1 MRWDSNS
8 IKPGMFVLSTS
19 GERIGKVIRCDDD
32 DFIVEKGV
40 LFPRDYELR
49 YDHITELKD
58 GTITYSLA
66 DYLEAS
72 RQAGAKAASA
82 QAPLREQG
90 SGLAASAAT
99 AATGATAAAAATTA
113 RGRRD
118 ERAGEE
124 LRIPLMEEEL
134 GVEKVMRESGHV
146 RIHKAVK
153 SEEKRFAVPTTRE
166 EVVIEHVPATNG
178 RAAISGEPRFEE
190 ETLDVTLH
198 EEELRISKR
207 PVLREEV
214 VIRTVAQ
221 SVETEGSATL
231 RHEEAEIE
239 DTRRTLPTNNINNG
253 PGGYASPGG
262 YSSPGAR
269 K

>member
-1 MRWDSNS
+1 MRWDSNG
-8 IKPGMFVLSTS
+8 IKPGMFVMSTS
-19 GERIGKVIRCDDD
+19 GERIGKVIRCNAD

-49 YDHITELKD
+49 YDHITDVKD

-66 DYLEAS
+66 DYLESS
-72 RQAGAKAASA
+72 RQAGARTGGAP
-82 QAPLREQG
+82 APLKEPG
-90 SGLAASAAT
+90 SGLAAPAAT
-99 AATGATAAAAATTA
+99 AAAATTA
-113 RGRRD
+113 KARRSE
-118 ERAGEE
+118 ERAESGE

-178 RAAISGEPRFEE
+178 RSALSSEPAFEE
-190 ETLDVTLH
+190 QTVDVTLH
-198 EEELRISKR
+198 EEELRVSKR

-239 DTRRTLPTNNINNG
+239 DTRRTLPTNNNSRG
-253 PGGYASPGG
+253 EG
-262 YSSPGAR
+262 YSSPGLGLR
-269 K
+269 R

>member
-1 MRWDSNS
+1 MRWDSDS
-8 IKPGMFVLSTS
+8 IKPGMFVISTS

-32 DFIVEKGV
+32 HFIVEKGV
-40 LFPRDYELR
+40 FFPRDYELR
-49 YDHITELKD
+49 YDHITEVKD
-58 GTITYSLA
+58 GTIAYSMA
-66 DYLEAS
+66 DYLESS
-72 RQAGAKAASA
+72 RQTGTRPGAAP
-82 QAPLREQG
+82 APLREAG
-90 SGLAASAAT
+90 VAAPAA
-99 AATGATAAAAATTA
+99 AAAPATAAAATA
-113 RGRRD
+113 ARSRRD

-178 RAAISGEPRFEE
+178 HRAISGEPAFEE
-190 ETLDVTLH
+190 QTLDVTLH
-198 EEELRISKR
+198 EEEVRVSKR

-239 DTRRTLPTNNINNG
+239 DTRRTLPSGKQTGDYSG
-253 PGGYASPGG
+253 PTGG
-262 YSSPGAR
+262 YSSPGAGR
-269 K
+269 R

>member
-8 IKPGMFVLSTS
+8 IKPGMFVVSTS
-19 GERIGKVIRCDDD
+19 GERIGKVIRCEDD

-40 LFPRDYELR
+40 FFPRDYELR
-49 YDHITELKD
+49 YDHITEIKD
-58 GTITYSLA
+58 GTIAYSLA
-66 DYLEAS
+66 DYLESS
-72 RQAGAKAASA
+72 RQTGARTGSA
-82 QAPLREQG
+82 PAPLRE
-90 SGLAASAAT
+90 A
-99 AATGATAAAAATTA
+99 GAGIAAAAATTA
-113 RGRRD
+113 ARARRD

-146 RIHKAVK
+146 RIHKAIK
-153 SEEKRFAVPTTRE
+153 SEEKRFAIPTTRE

-178 RAAISGEPRFEE
+178 HRAISGEPAFEE
-190 ETLDVTLH
+190 QTLDVTLH
-198 EEELRISKR
+198 EEEVRVSKR
-207 PVLREEV
+207 PVLREEI

-239 DTRRTLPTNNINNG
+239 DTRRTLPTANQTS
-253 PGGYASPGG
+253 GYSSPTTG
-262 YSSPGAR
+262 YSSPGATKR
-269 K
+269 

>member
-8 IKPGMFVLSTS
+8 IKPGMFVVSTS
-19 GERIGKVIRCDDD
+19 GERIGKVIRCEDD

-40 LFPRDYELR
+40 FFPRDYELR
-49 YDHITELKD
+49 YDHITEIKD
-58 GTITYSLA
+58 GTISYSLA
-66 DYLEAS
+66 DYLESSGPA
-72 RQAGAKAASA
+72 RARAGSPP
-82 QAPLREQG
+82 APLRDMG
-90 SGLAASAAT
+90 GGIAAPAAAT
-99 AATGATAAAAATTA
+99 TAAAATAATTA

-178 RAAISGEPRFEE
+178 HRAISGQPAFEE
-190 ETLDVTLH
+190 QTLDVTLH
-198 EEELRISKR
+198 EEEVRVSKR

-239 DTRRTLPTNNINNG
+239 DTRRTLPTGNQT
-253 PGGYASPGG
+253 GG
-262 YSSPGAR
+262 YSSPGASR
-269 K
+269 R

>member
-8 IKPGMFVLSTS
+8 IKPGMFVVSTS
-19 GERIGKVIRCDDD
+19 GERIGKVIRCEDD

-40 LFPRDYELR
+40 VFPRDYELR
-49 YDHITELKD
+49 YDHITEIKD
-58 GTITYSLA
+58 GTISYSLA
-66 DYLEAS
+66 DDLES
-72 RQAGAKAASA
+72 SPQTGGRAGSA
-82 QAPLREQG
+82 PAPLRDVG
-90 SGLAASAAT
+90 GGIAAPE
-99 AATGATAAAAATTA
+99 AAAATTA
-113 RGRRD
+113 ATATTQSPGRRD

-178 RAAISGEPRFEE
+178 HRAISGQPAFEE
-190 ETLDVTLH
+190 HTLDVTLH
-198 EEELRISKR
+198 EEEVRVSKR
-207 PVLREEV
+207 PVLREEI

-221 SVETEGSATL
+221 SIETEGSATL

-239 DTRRTLPTNNINNG
+239 DTRRTLPTGNQT
-253 PGGYASPGG
+253 GGH
-262 YSSPGAR
+262 SSPGASR
-269 K
+269 R

>member
-8 IKPGMFVLSTS
+8 IKPGMFVTSTS
-19 GERIGKVIRCDDD
+19 GERIGKVIRCEDD

-40 LFPRDYELR
+40 FFPRDYELR
-49 YDHITELKD
+49 YDHITEIKD
-58 GTITYSLA
+58 GTIAYSLA
-66 DYLEAS
+66 DYLESS
-72 RQAGAKAASA
+72 RQAGARTGSA
-82 QAPLREQG
+82 PAPLREVG
-90 SGLAASAAT
+90 AGIAASAT
-99 AATGATAAAAATTA
+99 AEPAAPTTA
-113 RGRRD
+113 RARRD

-146 RIHKAVK
+146 RIHKAIK

-178 RAAISGEPRFEE
+178 HRAISGEPAFEE
-190 ETLDVTLH
+190 QTLDVTLH
-198 EEELRISKR
+198 EEEVRVSKR
-207 PVLREEV
+207 PVLREEI

-221 SVETEGSATL
+221 SVETEASATL

-239 DTRRTLPTNNINNG
+239 DTRRTIPSANQT
-253 PGGYASPGG
+253 GG
-262 YSSPGAR
+262 YSSPGASR
-269 K
+269 R

>member
-8 IKPGMFVLSTS
+8 IKPGMFVISTS

-40 LFPRDYELR
+40 VFPRDYALR
-49 YDHITELKD
+49 YDHITEVKD
-58 GTITYSLA
+58 GTIAYSLA
-66 DYLEAS
+66 DYLESS
-72 RQAGAKAASA
+72 RQAGTRAAA
-82 QAPLREQG
+82 APAPLREPG
-90 SGLAASAAT
+90 IAAVPAVPPP
-99 AATGATAAAAATTA
+99 AATTA
-113 RGRRD
+113 RTKR
-118 ERAGEE
+118 EGEE

-178 RAAISGEPRFEE
+178 HRAISGEAAFEE
-190 ETLDVTLH
+190 QTLDVTLH
-198 EEELRISKR
+198 EEEVRISKR

-221 SVETEGSATL
+221 SIETEGSATL

-239 DTRRTLPTNNINNG
+239 DTRRTIPSDNQKGDYSGDTG
-253 PGGYASPGG
+253 C
-262 YSSPGAR
+262 YSSPGASR
-269 K
+269 R

>member
-8 IKPGMFVLSTS
+8 IKPGMFVMSTS
-19 GERIGKVIRCDDD
+19 GERIGKVIRCNAD

-49 YDHITELKD
+49 YDHITEIKD
-58 GTITYSLA
+58 GTISYSLA
-66 DYLEAS
+66 DYLES
-72 RQAGAKAASA
+72 TRKAGARPGAPP
-82 QAPLREQG
+82 APLREPG

-99 AATGATAAAAATTA
+99 AAATTTAA
-113 RGRRD
+113 RERRSE
-118 ERAGEE
+118 ERAGSGE

-166 EVVIEHVPATNG
+166 EVVIEHVPASDG
-178 RAAISGEPRFEE
+178 RRAISGEPSFEE
-190 ETLDVTLH
+190 ETVDVTLH
-198 EEELRISKR
+198 EEELRVSKR

-221 SVETEGSATL
+221 SVETEGTATL

-239 DTRRTLPTNNINNG
+239 DTRRSLPTNNNSRG
-253 PGGYASPGG
+253 EGYASPGLG
-262 YSSPGAR
+262 IR
-269 K
+269 R

>member
-1 MRWDSNS
+1 MRWDSHS
-8 IKPGMFVLSTS
+8 IKPGMFVTSTS
-19 GERIGKVIRCDDD
+19 GERIGKVIRCEDD

-40 LFPRDYELR
+40 FFPRDYELR
-49 YDHITELKD
+49 YDHIADVKD

-66 DYLEAS
+66 DYLETN
-72 RQAGAKAASA
+72 RQAGAGAAPTPIRDKAA
-82 QAPLREQG
+82 G
-90 SGLAASAAT
+90 IAASAA
-99 AATGATAAAAATTA
+99 ATATAARA
-113 RGRRD
+113 RRD

-124 LRIPLMEEEL
+124 LRIPLMDEEL

-178 RAAISGEPRFEE
+178 HRAISGQPAFEE
-190 ETLDVTLH
+190 QTLDVTLH
-198 EEELRISKR
+198 EEEVRISKR

-239 DTRRTLPTNNINNG
+239 DTRRTLPSGNRTT
-253 PGGYASPGG
+253 GG
-262 YSSPGAR
+262 YSSPGASKR
-269 K
+269 

>member
-1 MRWDSNS
+1 MRWDISS
-8 IKPGMFVLSTS
+8 IKPGMFVTSTN
-19 GERIGKVIRCDDD
+19 GEKIGKVIRCNAD

-40 LFPRDYELR
+40 FFPRDYELR
-49 YDHITELKD
+49 YDHITEIRD
-58 GTITYSLA
+58 GTVIYSLA
-66 DYLEAS
+66 DYLETAKS
-72 RQAGAKAASA
+72 RAATTA
-82 QAPLREQG
+82 APPAPLKAEG
-90 SGLAASAAT
+90 SGLPASA
-99 AATGATAAAAATTA
+99 ATAAAAATAT
-113 RGRRD
+113 RSRRE
-118 ERAGEE
+118 ERVGTDE

-146 RIHKAVK
+146 RIHKAVR

-166 EVVIEHVPATNG
+166 EVVIEHVPATDG
-178 RAAISGEPRFEE
+178 HTAVSGQPAFEE
-190 ETLDVTLH
+190 QTLDVTLH
-198 EEELRISKR
+198 EEEVRVSKR

-214 VIRTVAQ
+214 VVRTVAQ

-239 DTRRTLPTNNINNG
+239 DTRRSLPRDDR
-253 PGGYASPGG
+253 SSG

>member
-8 IKPGMFVLSTS
+8 IKPGMFVTSTS
-19 GERIGKVIRCDDD
+19 GERIGKVIRCEDD

-40 LFPRDYELR
+40 FFPRDYELR
-49 YDHITELKD
+49 YDHITEIKD
-58 GTITYSLA
+58 GTIAYSLA
-66 DYLEAS
+66 DYLEAN
-72 RQAGAKAASA
+72 RQAGARAGTPP
-82 QAPLREQG
+82 APLREP
-90 SGLAASAAT
+90 AAGIAATAGTAAT
-99 AATGATAAAAATTA
+99 AATAPPAPRT
-113 RGRRD
+113 RRD

-178 RAAISGEPRFEE
+178 RAALSKEPKFEE

-239 DTRRTLPTNNINNG
+239 DTRRTLPSGSQT
-253 PGGYASPGG
+253 GG
-262 YSSPGAR
+262 YSSPGAGR
-269 K
+269 R

>member
-1 MRWDSNS
+1 MRWDISS
-8 IKPGMFVLSTS
+8 IKPGMFVMSTN
-19 GERIGKVIRCDDD
+19 GEKIGKVIRCNAD

-40 LFPRDYELR
+40 FFPRDYELR
-49 YDHITELKD
+49 YDHITEIRD
-58 GTITYSLA
+58 GTVIYSLA
-66 DYLEAS
+66 DYLETVKT
-72 RQAGAKAASA
+72 RAGATAAPP
-82 QAPLREQG
+82 APLKAEG

-99 AATGATAAAAATTA
+99 AAAATTA
-113 RGRRD
+113 ARSRRE
-118 ERAGEE
+118 ERVGTDE

-146 RIHKAVK
+146 RIHKAVR

-166 EVVIEHVPATNG
+166 EIVIEHVPATNG
-178 RAAISGEPRFEE
+178 HTAVSGQPAFEE
-190 ETLDVTLH
+190 QTLDVTLH
-198 EEELRISKR
+198 EEEVRVSKR

-214 VIRTVAQ
+214 VVRTVAQ

-239 DTRRTLPTNNINNG
+239 DTRRSLPRDDR
-253 PGGYASPGG
+253 SGG

>member
-8 IKPGMFVLSTS
+8 IKPGMFVMSTS
-19 GERIGKVIRCDDD
+19 GERIGKVIRCNAD

-49 YDHITELKD
+49 YDHITDDQRRHDLVFAGRLSGIEP
-58 GTITYSLA
+58 
-66 DYLEAS
+66 AS
-72 RQAGAKAASA
+72 GRAC
-82 QAPLREQG
+82 
-90 SGLAASAAT
+90 GLGASAASR
-99 AATGATAAAAATTA
+99 TGERA
-113 RGRRD
+113 RGARGDGRD
-118 ERAGEE
+118 GGGRAASGAREERAGA
-124 LRIPLMEEEL
+124 
-134 GVEKVMRESGHV
+134 ESYASRSWKKSWASRRSCARAGHV

-178 RAAISGEPRFEE
+178 RSAISGEPAFEE
-190 ETLDVTLH
+190 ETVDVTLH
-198 EEELRISKR
+198 EEELRVSKR

-239 DTRRTLPTNNINNG
+239 DTRRTLPTNNSNNN
-253 PGGYASPGG
+253 PAAAARATRAPASASEGSAG
-262 YSSPGAR
+262 C
-269 K
+269 

>member
-8 IKPGMFVLSTS
+8 IKPGMFVVSTS
-19 GERIGKVIRCDDD
+19 GERIGKVIRCEDD

-40 LFPRDYELR
+40 FFPRDYELR
-49 YDHITELKD
+49 YDHITEIKD
-58 GTITYSLA
+58 GTIAYSLA
-66 DYLEAS
+66 DYLES
-72 RQAGAKAASA
+72 SQQPGARTGSA
-82 QAPLREQG
+82 PAPLREAG
-90 SGLAASAAT
+90 AGVAAPAAAT
-99 AATGATAAAAATTA
+99 ATTAAAAAATTA
-113 RGRRD
+113 RARRD
-118 ERAGEE
+118 ERAGKE

-146 RIHKAVK
+146 RIHKAIK

-178 RAAISGEPRFEE
+178 HRAVSGEPAFEE
-190 ETLDVTLH
+190 QTLDVTLH
-198 EEELRISKR
+198 EEEVRVSKR
-207 PVLREEV
+207 PVLREEI

-239 DTRRTLPTNNINNG
+239 DTRRTLPTGNQT
-253 PGGYASPGG
+253 GG
-262 YSSPGAR
+262 YSSPGASR
-269 K
+269 R

>member
-8 IKPGMFVLSTS
+8 IKPGMFVMSTS
-19 GERIGKVIRCDDD
+19 GERIGKVIRCNAD

-49 YDHITELKD
+49 YDHIADVKD
-58 GTITYSLA
+58 GTISYSLA
-66 DYLEAS
+66 DYLES
-72 RQAGAKAASA
+72 TKQTGARTGTAP
-82 QAPLREQG
+82 APLKEQG
-90 SGLAASAAT
+90 SGLAGSAA
-99 AATGATAAAAATTA
+99 ATAAAATGEKA
-113 RGRRD
+113 RRG
-118 ERAGEE
+118 ETRAGSGE

-166 EVVIEHVPATNG
+166 EVVIEHVPASNG
-178 RAAISGEPRFEE
+178 RSAISREPAFEE
-190 ETLDVTLH
+190 ETVDVTLH
-198 EEELRISKR
+198 EEELRVSKR

-221 SVETEGSATL
+221 SVETEASATL

-239 DTRRTLPTNNINNG
+239 DTRRTLPTNSNSRG
-253 PGGYASPGG
+253 EG
-262 YSSPGAR
+262 YSSPGLGLR
-269 K
+269 R

>member
-1 MRWDSNS
+1 MRWDSDS
-8 IKPGMFVLSTS
+8 IKPGMFVVSTS
-19 GERIGKVIRCDDD
+19 GERIGKVIRCEDD

-40 LFPRDYELR
+40 FFPRDYELR
-49 YDHITELKD
+49 YDHITEIKD

-66 DYLEAS
+66 DYLES
-72 RQAGAKAASA
+72 NRQAGARTGSA
-82 QAPLREQG
+82 PTPLREAG
-90 SGLAASAAT
+90 AGLAAPAAT
-99 AATGATAAAAATTA
+99 ATTPMATARA
-113 RGRRD
+113 RRD
-118 ERAGEE
+118 DRPGEE

-146 RIHKAVK
+146 RIHKAIK
-153 SEEKRFAVPTTRE
+153 SEEKRFAIPTTRE

-178 RAAISGEPRFEE
+178 HRAISGQPAFEE
-190 ETLDVTLH
+190 QTVDVTLH
-198 EEELRISKR
+198 EEEIRVSKR

-239 DTRRTLPTNNINNG
+239 DTRRTLPTANQT
-253 PGGYASPGG
+253 GG
-262 YSSPGAR
+262 YSSPGAGR
-269 K
+269 R